1 MSVPKEKHN
10 QATDGEP
17 VDIDGQR
24 SRKEEKN
31 SGTFDYNHKRKAVT
45 PVKPV
50 VFFGSAII
58 IISFAAWCM
67 IYPNAAENL
76 IGVVVGWVAD
86 IFGWY
91 YILTATLVLFFV
103 IVVACGRTGRVKLG
117 PDHSKPKYNIFTWTS
132 MLFAAGIGIDLMFFS
147 VSGPVSHYLAP
158 PEGLGGT
165 DEAARQAVIW
175 TLFHYGVTGWGMYT
189 LMGLVFGLFAYR
201 YNLPLSIRATLYPIF
216 GKRINGLTGDTIEI
230 AAVLGT
236 IFGIATSLG
245 IGVVQLNFGLHL
257 MFGLPLGLGA
267 QISLIVIAVAMA
279 TASTVSGVDKGIRRL
294 SELNVLLAFVLM
306 LYVLFT
312 GETKFLL
319 NALVQNIGDF
329 VSRFPGM
336 TLNSFAYGE
345 AGGWLSDWTLFFWAW
360 WIAWAPF
367 VGLFLARISRGRT
380 IRQFVTGT
388 LTIPFLFILIWIS
401 IFGNSSLAIVMGG
414 NSVFGDTAMNAPEQG
429 FYTLLEQYPGAP
441 VVVVVAT
448 FLGLLFY
455 VTSADSGA
463 LVMSNFTSKVTSTNS
478 DGPSWMRIFWAFATG
493 ALTLAML
500 MVGGVTTLQYA
511 TVIIGL
517 PFSIVLY
524 LFMIGL
530 YRVLRRETLSS
541 DSFRNTLPS
550 VLSGRAAT
558 NQNGEL
564 GWRRRIARVMS
575 YPDEIQTRNFMDDT
589 VRPAYQAVQNELE
602 GNGANVQINWSS
614 VEGTDCPSAT
624 FIVNFTDACKFTYQV
639 LAVPHSIPSFASS
652 QSPESG
658 QYFRIQVFTQTGSEG
673 YDIFGFTRDQ
683 LIADLLDNFERYVE
697 LIHLIE
703 ESGAMETASWLSVD
717 DDPAGAWKEDLLSR
731 ASNPKLS

>member
-1 MSVPKEKHN
+1 MSVPKEKHDQVN
-10 QATDGEP
+10 DEKP

-24 SRKEEKN
+24 PRKKEAN
-31 SGTFDYNHKRKAVT
+31 SGTFNHAQQRKAVT
-45 PVKPV
+45 PVNSV
-50 VFFGSAII
+50 VFYGSAII

-67 IYPNAAENL
+67 IYPSAAENL
-76 IGVVVGWVAD
+76 IGVMVGWVAD
-86 IFGWY
+86 TFGWY
-91 YILTATLVLFFV
+91 YILTSTLVLFFV
-103 IVVACGRTGRVKLG
+103 IVVACGKTGRVKLG
-117 PDHSKPKYNIFTWTS
+117 PDHSKPRYNMFTWTS
-132 MLFAAGIGIDLMFFS
+132 MLFAAGIGIDLLFFS

-165 DEAARQAVIW
+165 GEAARQAVIW

-189 LMGLVFGLFAYR
+189 LMGLAFGLFAYR
-201 YNLPLSIRATLYPIF
+201 YHLPLSIRATLYPIF

-245 IGVVQLNFGLHL
+245 IGVVQLNYGLHL

-279 TASTVSGVDKGIRRL
+279 TMSTVSGVDKGIRRL
-294 SELNVLLAFVLM
+294 SELNVLLAFALM

-312 GETKFLL
+312 GKTMFLL
-319 NALVQNIGDF
+319 NALVQNVGDF

-345 AGGWLSDWTLFFWAW
+345 AGDWLSDWTLFFWAW

-441 VVVVVAT
+441 IVVVVAT

-478 DGPSWMRIFWAFATG
+478 DGPSWMRIFWAVATG

-500 MVGGVTTLQYA
+500 MVGGVTALQYA

-524 LFMIGL
+524 LIMIGL
-530 YRVLRRETLSS
+530 YRVLRRESLSS
-541 DSFRNTLPS
+541 DSFRNTLPG

-558 NQNGEL
+558 NQNGAE
-564 GWRRRIARVMS
+564 WRGRIARVMS
-575 YPDEIQTRNFMDDT
+575 YPNEMETNNFMNDI

-602 GNGANVQINWSS
+602 GSGANVQINWSS
-614 VEGTDCPSAT
+614 VEGTNCLSAT

-639 LAVPHSIPSFASS
+639 LPVPHSIPSFASS

-673 YDIFGFTRDQ
+673 YDIFGFTREQ

-697 LIHLIE
+697 LLHLIE
-703 ESGAMETASWLSVD
+703 ESGAIETASWLSD
-717 DDPAGAWKEDLLSR
+717 DDDQAGAWEEDLPGQANNPNLS
-731 ASNPKLS
+731 

>member
-1 MSVPKEKHN
+1 MNVPKEKHN
-10 QATDGEP
+10 QVTDGES

-24 SRKEEKN
+24 PRKKEEK
-31 SGTFDYNHKRKAVT
+31 SGTFDHAQKRKAVT
-45 PVKPV
+45 PVNSV
-50 VFFGSAII
+50 VFYGSAII

-67 IYPNAAENL
+67 IYPNTAENF

-86 IFGWY
+86 TFGWY
-91 YILTATLVLFFV
+91 YILTATLVLLFV
-103 IVVACGRTGRVKLG
+103 IVAACGKTGRVKLG
-117 PDHSKPKYNIFTWTS
+117 PDHSKPRYNMFTWTS

-158 PEGLGGT
+158 PEGIGGT
-165 DEAARQAVIW
+165 EEAARQAVIW

-257 MFGLPLGLGA
+257 IFGIPLGLGA
-267 QISLIVIAVAMA
+267 QISLIVVAVAMA

-294 SELNVLLAFVLM
+294 SELNVLLAFALM

-329 VSRFPGM
+329 VSRFPSM

-380 IRQFVTGT
+380 IREFVTGT
-388 LTIPFLFILIWIS
+388 LTIPFLFILLWIS

-414 NSVFGDTAMNAPEQG
+414 NSAFGDIAMNAPEQG
-429 FYTLLEQYPGAP
+429 FYTLLEQYPAAP
-441 VVVVVAT
+441 AVVVVAT

-463 LVMSNFTSKVTSTNS
+463 LVMSNFTSKVTNTTS
-478 DGPSWMRIFWAFATG
+478 DGPPWMRIFWAFATG

-500 MVGGVTTLQYA
+500 MVGGVPALQYA

-530 YRVLRRETLSS
+530 YRVLRRETLSI
-541 DSFRNTLPS
+541 DSFHKTLPS
-550 VLSGRAAT
+550 VLAGRAAI
-558 NQNGEL
+558 NQNDEPE
-564 GWRRRIARVMS
+564 WRGRIARVMS
-575 YPDEIQTRNFMDDT
+575 YPDEMQTCNFMNNT
-589 VRPAYQAVQNELE
+589 VRPAYQAVQKDLE
-602 GNGANVQINWSS
+602 RNGADVQINWSS
-614 VEGTDCPSAT
+614 VEGSNCPSAT
-624 FIVNFTDACKFTYQV
+624 FIVNFTEACKFTYQV
-639 LAVPHSIPSFASS
+639 LPVPHSIPSFASS

-673 YDIFGFTRDQ
+673 YDIFGLTREQ

-697 LIHLIE
+697 LLHLFE

-717 DDPAGAWKEDLLSR
+717 DDPAGAWKEDFPER
-731 ASNPKLS
+731 ASNPNLS